1 MRDIAI
7 QSKENHGGK
16 KMKAKALCVF
26 PVALLVFAAAAAQG
40 EVKEIS
46 FRRTTDNSL
55 KLYCTQIEGKVQTTI
70 SCDGEAFTPDAIWE
84 PIDAEQVCFQR

>member
-1 MRDIAI
+1 
-7 QSKENHGGK
+7 
-16 KMKAKALCVF
+16 MKAKVLCMF
-26 PVALLVFAAAAAQG
+26 PVTLLVLAAAAAQG

-55 KLYCTQIEGKVQTTI
+55 KLYCTQIEGKVQTAI

-84 PIDAEQVCFQR
+84 PIDAEQVCFQT